1 MGSGSSRSALDE
13 RAAVRRERDA
23 VMVAAAYSLDRRP
36 SFRRNNP
43 EVTLAVPFFPESF
56 CLPVSLFFDAL
67 FRLLLLFMELLRAL
81 LLCPGFPLCV
91 CVRVRVFIFFF
102 FFFRVLKAFLKIL
115 AALSE
120 HDSFPCWYYWLFPD
134 LHVRCKWLVLSLL
147 NLDAQCF

>member
-1 MGSGSSRSALDE
+1 LDE

-43 EVTLAVPFFPESF
+43 EVSHAFPFFPESF

-81 LLCPGFPLCV
+81 LLCPGFPLCMRA
-91 CVRVRVFIFFF
+91 CVYFLLLLFASVEGFLEDSSWFI
-102 FFFRVLKAFLKIL
+102 
-115 AALSE
+115 
-120 HDSFPCWYYWLFPD
+120 
-134 LHVRCKWLVLSLL
+134 
-147 NLDAQCF
+147 

>member
-43 EVTLAVPFFPESF
+43 EVTHAFPFFPESF

-81 LLCPGFPLCV
+81 LLCPGFPLCMRA
-91 CVRVRVFIFFF
+91 CVYFLLLLFASVEGFLEDSSWFI
-102 FFFRVLKAFLKIL
+102 
-115 AALSE
+115 
-120 HDSFPCWYYWLFPD
+120 
-134 LHVRCKWLVLSLL
+134 
-147 NLDAQCF
+147 